1 MGYGF
6 HQGNRAMEAPAW
18 RRCEAGSNAK
28 AAPGPGEES
37 GLAASAPQARDGLS
51 WMQSR
56 GR

>member
-28 AAPGPGEES
+28 AAQGAGGES
-37 GLAASAPQARDGLS
+37 DLSKSAPQARGALS